1 MGQTS
6 PRDEEFNPKMDTD
19 VLWYF
24 FFSPQRTD
32 SRNIREELPPESSDV
47 GDVWCWSSSM
57 QGSSLSTLHPRL
69 DISSGGEACSESVL
83 HISRTC
89 LGTQR
94 FWPSRRSVSW
104 FFRETRESTSWNGEF
119 FLKKREMC
127 NSELK
132 SVLKPDQTL
141 CLWPGF
147 SAGFDACA
155 LNTGMLTQHV
165 LYSWVTQSQSTKAAP
180 SASTWD
186 WSWGAACS
194 AQMAAG
200 TSHIHRYRSEDKSI
214 TSKKVTWT

>member
-119 FLKKREMC
+119 KKINNKKGKCATVSWSRCWNQTRLSVFGLVFLLDLM
-127 NSELK
+127 
-132 SVLKPDQTL
+132 
-141 CLWPGF
+141 
-147 SAGFDACA
+147 
-155 LNTGMLTQHV
+155 HV
-165 LYSWVTQSQSTKAAP
+165 L
-180 SASTWD
+180 
-186 WSWGAACS
+186 
-194 AQMAAG
+194 
-200 TSHIHRYRSEDKSI
+200 
-214 TSKKVTWT
+214 